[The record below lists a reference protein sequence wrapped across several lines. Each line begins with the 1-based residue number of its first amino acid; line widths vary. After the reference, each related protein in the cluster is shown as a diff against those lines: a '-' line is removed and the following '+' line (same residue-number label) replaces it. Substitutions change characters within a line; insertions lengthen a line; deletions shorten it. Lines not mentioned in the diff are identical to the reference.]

1 MAYRDFQ
8 NLPRRTASE
17 KVLLDKACNIAKDP
31 KYDGY
36 QIDLTQMYYK
46 FFDKK
51 TSIEFFR

>member
-51 TSIEFFR
+51 TSIKFFQ